1 MVASSWPARV
11 RQIHAL
17 FRTRSPDQL
26 LGHRRALD
34 QPMDATWLRTELLEC
49 RIALDGSDPPT
60 RMTATAELGTSRAAE
75 YQSGALVR
83 VFSQPTY
90 LLRAILGRCWTR
102 DQHQE
107 IALDPLTWTASS
119 IAQALIGQLI
129 EPPPPGAGLADRP
142 IHLSAWVTWRE
153 GGKREVRAGG
163 VKKIV
168 KEVTRRVVH
177 GEPKYRNVSNETVE
191 LVTHQVTETLMS
203 LDAITMDHV
212 QAANLDPARLA
223 EALQTASSLRDPY
236 SDSLGRSLHSK
247 ILNECCI
254 YLVEYFTHRPEFLA
268 RTAVE
273 QSQALGK
280 LLDRT
285 VDTRAPYQDYE
296 LRYKQGLV
304 ALNGKM
310 QVFGL
315 GLPVAQQSYQLST
328 AYVSLS
334 LQRANASGDHS
345 REDPTQANENVS
357 FEEMLGGHSRILLE
371 GPAGAG
377 KTTLLMR
384 LALHICRGDLPPQL
398 ASWRGSVPFLLR
410 LRNFVSEGVLT
421 LPQPDQF
428 PTATIPPIVQ
438 EPNGWTASLLDA
450 GKAVV
455 LIDGIDEVP
464 ESFRPLIM
472 DWLDK
477 IISFYP
483 AAHYLVTSR
492 PAALDAHQRNLL
504 ERLEFTPARLEPMT
518 PTQVDE
524 FIDRWHEAAL
534 ETAPADGPFIAD
546 RARELKNSLLRRRNL
561 SRLATNPLMCA
572 MLCALNRNHN
582 SNLPP
587 GRIALYRAAF
597 TMLLGRRDQEKR
609 IPSGLM
615 QLTEDQAQALLAHM
629 AMKMTQNGRR
639 TMLTADAE
647 LYIEDVLPRV
657 HSRGTPESSITSK
670 AVLRYLLER
679 TGVLQE
685 PIIDHLE
692 FRHPSFQDYLAAI
705 EMLRGRALG
714 HLLRNAHDP
723 LYHDVIIMAVGLS
736 QNDPT
741 GQREILGGLL
751 ERARGA
757 TLDLLETS
765 VPPADAVSQSRS
777 LWLLAAACIADVEMV
792 DPDLV
797 RLIQAQ
803 TKELLPPED
812 INEAERIAR
821 AGEFVVDL
829 LAEVAVRDDLSIQ
842 ETIATARVASLIGG
856 DASLMILKHLRAHR
870 SPYVQAQILDGWFR
884 SRPAERFADEVLAD
898 AALDQVDVKITDK
911 KFIGLLPRLSRL
923 RHLRIACSVEESELT
938 PLAELTGLISLDL
951 SDVPITDVALLAAL
965 SHLEY
970 LILNGTQI
978 HNLTAISTLSRL
990 KALHLSG
997 TPIRDLS
1004 PIARLALLEE
1014 LDLSTTPVTE
1024 ITPLAELENLEVLNL
1039 SGTRPPN
1046 LSALRSHRRLGSLDL
1061 SDTEVSRLDF
1071 VDRRSPLKT
1080 LKLARTRFT
1089 DLSDLEHLTSL
1100 RGLDLYGTRVFD
1112 LRPLWNLSNLVW
1124 LDIGETRVSSINAL
1138 YNLTQLQSLDLLY
1151 CRVENLEVL
1160 ENLTNLR
1167 SLNLRGTGVTDL
1179 TPLAGLTNLRTLN
1192 LRGTPVANIEPLR
1205 SLPHLQKLDLM
1216 GTAVSDISP
1225 LRDLSELQSL
1235 DIFAT
1240 PIRDVTSLRARKD
1253 LHIDAAFPFEK

>member
-1 MVASSWPARV
+1 M
-11 RQIHAL
+11 
-17 FRTRSPDQL
+17 
-26 LGHRRALD
+26 
-34 QPMDATWLRTELLEC
+34 
-49 RIALDGSDPPT
+49 
-60 RMTATAELGTSRAAE
+60 
-75 YQSGALVR
+75 
-83 VFSQPTY
+83 
-90 LLRAILGRCWTR
+90 
-102 DQHQE
+102 
-107 IALDPLTWTASS
+107 DPLTWTASS
-119 IAQALIGQLI
+119 VAQALIAQLI
-129 EPPPPGAGLADRP
+129 EPPPPGAGLTDRP

-163 VKKIV
+163 VNKIV

-177 GEPKYRNVSNETVE
+177 SEPRFRSASKETVE
-191 LVTHQVTETLMS
+191 LVARYVTETLMS
-203 LDAITMDHV
+203 LDSITMDHV

-223 EALQTASSLRDPY
+223 KTLHDATSLRGPYRDP
-236 SDSLGRSLHSK
+236 LAPRLHNR
-247 ILNECCI
+247 ILNECCT

-273 QSQALGK
+273 QSQVLGK

-285 VDTRAPYQDYE
+285 MDTRASYEEYE
-296 LRYKQGLV
+296 LRYKQGVV
-304 ALNGKM
+304 ALNGTM

-315 GLPVAQQSYQLST
+315 GLPVSQQSYQLST

-334 LQRANASGDHS
+334 LQKANLGGDHS
-345 REDPTQANENVS
+345 REDPTHTNENVS
-357 FEEMLGGHSRILLE
+357 FEEMLVGHSRILLE

-398 ASWRGSVPFLLR
+398 DSWRGSVPFLLR
-410 LRNFVSEGVLT
+410 LRDFVSEGVLT
-421 LPQPDQF
+421 LPRPDQF
-428 PTATIPPIVQ
+428 STATTPPIEQ
-438 EPNGWTASLLDA
+438 EPHGWASSLFYA

-464 ESFRPLIM
+464 ESFRPSIM

-477 IISFYP
+477 VVSFYP

-492 PAALDAHQRNLL
+492 PAALDTHQRHHL

-546 RARELKNSLLRRRNL
+546 RALELKTSLLRRRNL

-609 IPSGLM
+609 IPYGLV
-615 QLTEDQAQALLAHM
+615 QLTEDQGQALLAHM

-639 TMLTADAE
+639 TMSAADAE

-657 HSRGTPESSITSK
+657 RSRVTPQNSITAK
-670 AVLRYLLER
+670 TVLRYLLER

-741 GQREILGGLL
+741 GQKEILGGLID
-751 ERARGA
+751 RARGA
-757 TLDLLETS
+757 TVDVLES
-765 VPPADAVSQSRS
+765 AVPPAEAASRSRS
-777 LWLLAAACIADVEMV
+777 LWLLAAACISDVEMV
-792 DPDLV
+792 DPELV

-803 TKELLPPED
+803 TKELLPPVD
-812 INEAERIAR
+812 VNEAERIAR

-856 DASLMILKHLRAHR
+856 DASLMILKHFRGHR

-884 SRPAERFADEVLAD
+884 SRLIERFADEVLAD

-911 KFIGLLPRLSRL
+911 KFIGLLPKLSRL
-923 RHLRIACSVEESELT
+923 RHLRIASSIEENELR
-938 PLAELTGLISLDL
+938 PLAKLTTLVSLDL
-951 SDVPITDVALLAAL
+951 SDVPVLDFTPLGALNN
-965 SHLEY
+965 LEY
-970 LILNGTQI
+970 LILDGTQI
-978 HNLTAISTLSRL
+978 RDLTAISTLARL

-997 TPIRDLS
+997 TPIVDLA

-1014 LDLSTTPVTE
+1014 LDLSNTPVTE
-1024 ITPLAELENLEVLNL
+1024 IAPLAELENLEVLSL
-1039 SGTRPPN
+1039 RGTRPPN
-1046 LSALRSHRRLGSLDL
+1046 LSALRSHTRLESLDL
-1061 SDTEVSRLDF
+1061 SGTGISRVDF
-1071 VDRRSPLKT
+1071 IDRRSSLKT
-1080 LKLARTRFT
+1080 LMLAQTRLT
-1089 DLSDLEHLTSL
+1089 GLSDLEQVTSL
-1100 RGLDLYGTRVFD
+1100 RGLDLHGTQVYD
-1112 LRPLWNLSNLVW
+1112 LWPLQNLSNLVW
-1124 LDIGETRVSSINAL
+1124 LDIGETRVSNINAL
-1138 YNLTQLQSLDLLY
+1138 RDLTRLQSLDLLY
-1151 CRVENLEVL
+1151 CRVESLEAL
-1160 ENLTNLR
+1160 RNLTDLR
-1167 SLNLRGTGVTDL
+1167 SLNLRGTGVYDL

-1192 LRGTPVANIEPLR
+1192 LRGTPVVDIEPLR

-1216 GTAVSDISP
+1216 GTAVSDVRP
-1225 LRDLSELQSL
+1225 LSDLDELQSL

-1240 PIRDVTSLRARKD
+1240 PIRDVTSLRARKN
-1253 LHIDAAFPFEK
+1253 LHIDGTFPFEK